1 MATDF
6 PLNVEAWHEEWLSG
20 HERLAAEYFLYRYGE
35 GVVDA
40 LLVSDETNGEGP
52 AYTCKGM
59 LKLPNGTSSLIF
71 KMAKCCAAD
80 LAPPEAVRG
89 FPFKFNRFPRA
100 SFLLSMLLEV
110 SFPRDPR
117 TGIFRGNNG
126 GIIIGFDS
134 FEEIRK
140 GFGMRIAAHCAFAG
154 LGVMLMRLCRSV
166 VDPLITDEELIRRCE
181 RTYLCLFETRRS

>member
-6 PLNVEAWHEEWLSG
+6 HLNVEAWHEEWLSG
-20 HERLAAEYFLYRYGE
+20 HERLAVEYFLYRYGE
-35 GVVDA
+35 GAVDA
-40 LLVSDETNGEGP
+40 MVVSDETNGDGP
-52 AYTCKGM
+52 AYTCKGI
-59 LKLPNGTSSLIF
+59 LKLPKGTSSLIF

-89 FPFKFNRFPRA
+89 FPFKFNRFPRS
-100 SFLLSMLLEV
+100 SFLLSMLLQV
-110 SFPRDPR
+110 SFPRDTK
-117 TGIFRGNNG
+117 TGIFHGNNG

-134 FEEIRK
+134 FEEIRES
-140 GFGMRIAAHCAFAG
+140 FGMRLAAHCAFAG

-181 RTYLCLFETRRS
+181 RTYLCLFEARRP